1 MLTFIHIQPNNILN
15 MKHFVTAA
23 VFTYPYETAILK
35 HLLQDAG
42 LQFYFENEFMAGL
55 APMYTVAL
63 GGIKLKV
70 HKNDL
75 DTVNNILEDFNF
87 NNHLKIV

>member
-1 MLTFIHIQPNNILN
+1 MPNNTLN

-42 LQFYFENEFMAGL
+42 LQFYFENEFMSSVV
-55 APMYTVAL
+55 PMYAVAL

-75 DTVNNILEDFNF
+75 ETVKQILEDFNF

>member
-1 MLTFIHIQPNNILN
+1 

-23 VFTYPYETAILK
+23 VFTYPHEIAILR

-42 LQFYFENEFMAGL
+42 LQFYFENETML
-55 APMYTVAL
+55 TVVPMYTQAL

-70 HKNDL
+70 HVNDL
-75 DTVNNILEDFNF
+75 DTVKLIIDEFERDNN
-87 NNHLKIV
+87 LKIV

>member
-1 MLTFIHIQPNNILN
+1 

-42 LQFYFENEFMAGL
+42 LQFYFENEFMASVV
-55 APMYTVAL
+55 PMYGLAL

-75 DTVNNILEDFNF
+75 DTVNQILEDFNF

>member
-1 MLTFIHIQPNNILN
+1 
-15 MKHFVTAA
+15 MKQFVTAA
-23 VFTYPYETAILK
+23 VFTYPHEITILK
-35 HLLQDAG
+35 LLLQEAG
-42 LQFYFENEFMAGL
+42 LQFYFENETTL
-55 APMYTVAL
+55 TVVPVYTHAL

-75 DTVNNILEDFNF
+75 DTVNQILEDFNH

>member
-1 MLTFIHIQPNNILN
+1 

-23 VFTYPYETAILK
+23 VFTYPHEIAILR
-35 HLLQDAG
+35 HLLQDTG
-42 LQFYFENEFMAGL
+42 LQFYFENETMLSVVPF
-55 APMYTVAL
+55 YTQAL

-70 HKNDL
+70 HRNDL
-75 DTVNNILEDFNF
+75 DTVNQILEDFNY

>member
-1 MLTFIHIQPNNILN
+1 

-42 LQFYFENEFMAGL
+42 LQFYFENETIL
-55 APMYTVAL
+55 SIIPL
-63 GGIKLKV
+63 HIKLKV

-75 DTVNNILEDFNF
+75 DTVNQILEDFNY

>member
-1 MLTFIHIQPNNILN
+1 

-23 VFTYPYETAILK
+23 VFTYPYEIAILR
-35 HLLQDAG
+35 HILTDAG
-42 LQFYFENEFMAGL
+42 LSFYFENEAMAQVI
-55 APMYTVAL
+55 PMYTYAL

-75 DTVNNILEDFNF
+75 DTVKEILEDFNY